1 MELKFKKYKP
11 GRIFQNVVAQIQQSI
26 MDGTLKPGDTLPP
39 EMKLK
44 DMFETSR
51 GTVRE
56 ALRVLEQKGLIDIRT
71 GASGGAVVKDVGT
84 EQITE
89 NLSLLMQ
96 YQKVTL
102 SHIAEFR
109 EGVEGAVAALA
120 AQKAGKADI
129 LRLKKLLARIEEL
142 FPMTDSYMEAFMAID
157 IRFHVVLAEI
167 ADNPIY
173 LANVRMIHEVIL
185 GDEVDFSAKG
195 KSVLMENHR
204 DLSALVSAVERGDAL
219 DAEKRARSHARK
231 FQLDLKSD
239 YAKRA

>member
-11 GRIFQNVVAQIQQSI
+11 GRIFQNVVAQIQKSI
-26 MDGTLKPGDTLPP
+26 MDGTLRPGDTLPS

-89 NLSLLMQ
+89 SLSLLMQ
-96 YQKVTL
+96 YRKVTL
-102 SHIAEFR
+102 DNIAEFR
-109 EGVEGAVAALA
+109 EGVEGSVAALA
-120 AQKAGKADI
+120 AEKASKEDI
-129 LRLKKLLARIEEL
+129 LRLRSLLKRIEAL
-142 FPMTDSYMEAFMAID
+142 FPMETSFLEAFIEID
-157 IRFHVVLAEI
+157 IELHVALAEI
-167 ADNPIY
+167 ARNPIY

-185 GDEVDFSAKG
+185 GDEVDFSAKD
-195 KSVLMENHR
+195 KSVLIDNHR
-204 DLSALVSAVERGDAL
+204 DLTALVAAIENGDAQE
-219 DAEKRARSHARK
+219 ARKRAHDHVRR
-231 FQLDLKSD
+231 FQLDLKED
-239 YAKRA
+239 YRPLS